1 MAADRRLVVAL
12 CALLL
17 GGCVATM
24 LGAAAVTTIDVVH
37 ERRTIG
43 AYIDDGAIELQI
55 QQYLVRNKDVRQ
67 QAHLNP
73 TSMNGI
79 VLLTGEAQNAA
90 VKNRVI
96 DFIQQIEGVRQVVDQ
111 TEIAGKTALISRAND
126 GWLTTKVKTRLYA
139 ETGLDATRVKVVTE
153 RGTVYLMGLLTRAE
167 ASRTIEI
174 VRHIDGVV
182 RVVKVFEY
190 VD

>member
-12 CALLL
+12 CALALS
-17 GGCVATM
+17 GCVATM
-24 LGAAAVTTIDVVH
+24 VGAAAVTAIDVVQ

-55 QQYLVRNKDVRQ
+55 QQYLVRNEDVRQ

-90 VKNRVI
+90 VKNRVV
-96 DFIQQIEGVRQVVDQ
+96 DYIQQIEGVRQVVDQ

-167 ASRTIEI
+167 ASRAIEI
-174 VRHIDGVV
+174 ARHIDGVV